1 MRKVNTNFV
10 GIYANKGAKNNS
22 YTYMTD
28 KDTAEDVAHI
38 DYFLPMFDQLQ
49 VGDKFEVY
57 LLNGE
62 KEVERYMEYLIVAK
76 DIPHKKIYKKALK
89 NIKVDKDKRDNVVDD
104 GV

>member
-1 MRKVNTNFV
+1 MRKINPNFV
-10 GIYANKGAKNNS
+10 GIYANKGSKNNS

-28 KDTAEDVAHI
+28 KDTLDDVSHI

-62 KEVERYMEYLIVAK
+62 KEVERYAEYIIIAK
-76 DIPHKKIYKKALK
+76 DVPQRKLYKKALK
-89 NIKVDKDKRDNVVDD
+89 NIKVDKAKGDNVVDD
-104 GV
+104 GS